1 MRLGGVVLWVIANLI
16 MTLYFISRVIA
27 NSTPKCD
34 TRLCSLKV
42 FLEHHFGLPES
53 EAFTRPQV

>member
-1 MRLGGVVLWVIANLI
+1 M
-16 MTLYFISRVIA
+16 IA

-42 FLEHHFGLPES
+42 FLEYNFGLPEP
-53 EAFTRPQV
+53 EAFA